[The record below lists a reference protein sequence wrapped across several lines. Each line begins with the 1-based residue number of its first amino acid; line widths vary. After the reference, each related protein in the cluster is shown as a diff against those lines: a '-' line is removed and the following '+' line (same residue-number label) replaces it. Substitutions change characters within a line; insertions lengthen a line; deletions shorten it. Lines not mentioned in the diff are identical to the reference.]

1 MIYSLSGLPQ
11 ARSSPHLNKVG
22 QEVREA
28 VRAEG
33 YTDGLGQG
41 GGCGG
46 EGHDLSWFE
55 GGRPVPVYEQD
66 PSLVLHVGALP
77 EKPISKRYAC
87 PRWMKKSRERNKSI
101 NRGVHPDTVI

>member
-1 MIYSLSGLPQ
+1 MIHSLQ

-46 EGHDLSWFE
+46 EGHDMSWAE
-55 GGRPVPVYEQD
+55 GWVVVSQ
-66 PSLVLHVGALP
+66 LP
-77 EKPISKRYAC
+77 EKRSNQN
-87 PRWMKKSRERNKSI
+87 PRKIRQLSCATHLFS
-101 NRGVHPDTVI
+101 GGG

>member
-41 GGCGG
+41 GDCGG

-55 GGRPVPVYEQD
+55 GGRPVPVCGRYNGKLAGKDIQ
-66 PSLVLHVGALP
+66 
-77 EKPISKRYAC
+77 KRYAHVLT
-87 PRWMKKSRERNKSI
+87 
-101 NRGVHPDTVI
+101 GG

>member
-1 MIYSLSGLPQ
+1 MIHSLQ

-46 EGHDLSWFE
+46 EGHDMSWVE
-55 GGRPVPVYEQD
+55 GWVVVRQTAGERSNQ
-66 PSLVLHVGALP
+66 
-77 EKPISKRYAC
+77 ISKILVRKIRQLSGLV
-87 PRWMKKSRERNKSI
+87 PLISI
-101 NRGVHPDTVI
+101 SGGG